1 MSKLTLTIIALYAGT
16 PTGATT
22 CVDDPLWEKQNGKP
36 GKTCAWIAWRVESK
50 PKICQTAKSSDGTR
64 AKDACPLACGT
75 CPACDVS
82 EVRLSDF
89 EAWRREE
96 GFWWGKYTFLDENG
110 DPYESST
117 WNYEYQH
124 YWGFIHMELVG
135 NSLKQRNV
143 FVYPPSQK
151 CAADNSTSGEG
162 VCGVNGNEKVF
173 SADQS
178 ASDCDGNLAG
188 PYPYGPFT
196 LDTTT
201 TLFGDD
207 TIVYQVKLPAAL
219 GGGFTQNQL
228 TTLPGNDVRVR
239 TAQGFY
245 MGAPTYAS
253 FYREY
258 RLADKA
264 AWLTKLAEI
273 RGEAGVL
280 PSDECGFDSRSAP
293 SGVTCAEHF
302 GFDM

>member
-1 MSKLTLTIIALYAGT
+1 MTTE
-16 PTGATT
+16 AT
-22 CVDDPLWEKQNGKP
+22 
-36 GKTCAWIAWRVESK
+36 
-50 PKICQTAKSSDGTR
+50 
-64 AKDACPLACGT
+64 KDARVA
-75 CPACDVS
+75 A
-82 EVRLSDF
+82 
-89 EAWRREE
+89 A
-96 GFWWGKYTFLDENG
+96 
-110 DPYESST
+110 ST
-117 WNYEYQH
+117 T
-124 YWGFIHMELVG
+124 
-135 NSLKQRNV
+135 RT
-143 FVYPPSQK
+143 
-151 CAADNSTSGEG
+151 A
-162 VCGVNGNEKVF
+162 GVNGNEKVF

-253 FYREY
+253 FYRESVAARKYRGGSPSVAAKSSDGIRSDNPRQVEKRSSNRCPRFRY